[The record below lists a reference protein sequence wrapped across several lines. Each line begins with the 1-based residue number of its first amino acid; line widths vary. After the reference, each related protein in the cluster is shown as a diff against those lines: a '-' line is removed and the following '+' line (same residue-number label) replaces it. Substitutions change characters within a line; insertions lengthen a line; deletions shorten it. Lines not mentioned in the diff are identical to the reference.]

1 MPPCRKKRSCP
12 KQDRDLFVKIHDAEQ
27 RGGID
32 YLKSKYKTLPSD
44 YVVTLFKDTGFARE
58 VLTVSGDTMPCANR
72 WGRTRWACFKKRAY
86 RSKMCLICATTR
98 GRKFSCRTATLTDSG
113 FYVYNEALRGR
124 RAFLLPGDGSA
135 SFPGGFGKNR
145 RAYGGTGKERLYRNF
160 AQGTGRGAAGHQLLR
175 RLPCASIWGFM
186 C

>member
-72 WGRTRWACFKKRAY
+72 WGRTRWACFKKRGVPVKDVFDL
-86 RSKMCLICATTR
+86 RDNKGQKIFLP
-98 GRKFSCRTATLTDSG
+98 DS
-113 FYVYNEALRGR
+113 NADRQR
-124 RAFLLPGDGSA
+124 FL
-135 SFPGGFGKNR
+135 
-145 RAYGGTGKERLYRNF
+145 
-160 AQGTGRGAAGHQLLR
+160 
-175 RLPCASIWGFM
+175 CV
-186 C
+186 